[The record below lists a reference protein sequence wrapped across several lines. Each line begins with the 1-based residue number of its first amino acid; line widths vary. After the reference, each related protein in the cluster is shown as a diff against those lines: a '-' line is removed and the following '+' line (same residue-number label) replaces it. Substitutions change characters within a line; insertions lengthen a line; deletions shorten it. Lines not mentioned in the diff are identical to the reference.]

1 MSLEHANYLHVAITG
16 IISVVIL
23 YTILSARGGRE
34 LFIRRI
40 PGLAAIDEAVGRAT
54 EMGRPMLFSTGLGGV
69 DIDTIQGLAIAQYV
83 AALAARYGN
92 RLIVP
97 AVDPVVFA
105 IAEQL
110 VREAYASEGKPEA
123 FRSDDVRFLSDQQF
137 AFAAGVMGII
147 NREQVASTFFF
158 GYFYAE
164 SLLLAE
170 TGQEVG
176 AIQIAG
182 TPATTQIPF
191 FLAACDYTI
200 IGDEFYAASAYLTR
214 EPTLLGSLVGQ
225 DISKG
230 LLVLLVLCGT
240 ATAAPGTPLHFI
252 SKWLVSML
260 NPGA

>member
-1 MSLEHANYLHVAITG
+1 MSLEHANFLHIAIVG
-16 IISVVIL
+16 IISVIIL
-23 YTILSARGGRE
+23 YTILSARGGKQ

-54 EMGRPMLFSTGLGGV
+54 EMGRPMLFSTGLSSV
-69 DIDTIQGLAIAQYV
+69 DIYTLQALAIAQHV
-83 AALAARYGN
+83 ARLAARYGN

-97 AVDPVVFA
+97 VVDPVVFA

-110 VREAYASEGKPEA
+110 VREAYASEGKAEA
-123 FRSDDVRFLSDQQF
+123 FHSEDVRFLSGEQF
-137 AFAAGVMGII
+137 PYAAGVMGLI

-170 TGQEVG
+170 SGQEVG

-191 FLAACDYTI
+191 FLASCDYTI
-200 IGDEFYAASAYLTR
+200 IGDEYWAASAYLTR

-225 DISKG
+225 DIGKA
-230 LLVLLVLCGT
+230 LLLLMVVIGT
-240 ATAAPGTPLHFI
+240 ATAVPGMPLHFVYG
-252 SKWLVSML
+252 WLARWL
-260 NPGA
+260 FGG

>member
-1 MSLEHANYLHVAITG
+1 MSLEHANLLHIAMVAL
-16 IISVVIL
+16 ISAIIL
-23 YTILSARGGRE
+23 YAILSARGGKA

-40 PGLAAIDEAVGRAT
+40 PGLQAIDEAVGRAT
-54 EMGRPMLFSTGLGGV
+54 EMGRPMLYSTGLSTI
-69 DIDTIQGLAIAQYV
+69 DIDSMQALAIAQYV
-83 AALAARYGN
+83 ARLAARYGN

-110 VREAYASEGKPEA
+110 VREAYASEGKPDA
-123 FRSDDVRFLSDQQF
+123 FRADDIRFLSDQQF
-137 AFAAGVMGII
+137 AYAAGVMGII
-147 NREQVASTFFF
+147 NRERVASTFFF

-164 SLLLAE
+164 SLLLSE

-182 TPATTQIPF
+182 TPATTQVPF
-191 FLAACDYTI
+191 FLASCDYTI

-225 DISKG
+225 DIGKG
-230 LLVLLVLCGT
+230 LLLLMVVVGT
-240 ATAAPGTPLHFI
+240 LTAVPGGTLHFI
-252 SKWLVSML
+252 NKWVVHWLF
-260 NPGA
+260 GG

>member
-1 MSLEHANYLHVAITG
+1 MSLEHANGLHAALTGVIGAI
-16 IISVVIL
+16 IL
-23 YTILSARGGRE
+23 YAILSARGGKA

-40 PGLAAIDEAVGRAT
+40 PGLSAIDEAVGRAT
-54 EMGRPMLFSTGLGGV
+54 EMGRPLLFSTGLVGV
-69 DIDTIQGLAIAQYV
+69 DIDTLQGLAIAQYV
-83 AALAARYGN
+83 ARLAARYDN

-110 VREAYASEGKPEA
+110 VREAYAAEGKPDA
-123 FRSDDVRFLSDQQF
+123 FRSDDIRFLSGEQF
-137 AFAAGVMGII
+137 AYAAGVMGLI
-147 NREQVASTFFF
+147 NRERVASTFFF

-170 TGQEVG
+170 SGQEVG

-225 DISKG
+225 DIGKA
-230 LLVLLVLCGT
+230 LLMLMAVVGT
-240 ATAAPGTPLHFI
+240 ITAAKGMPLHAI
-252 SKWLVSML
+252 SEWLARML
-260 NPGA
+260 NPGG

>member
-1 MSLEHANYLHVAITG
+1 MSTQHANALQAAIVAIIG
-16 IISVVIL
+16 VVIL
-23 YTILSARGGRE
+23 YMILSARGGRQ

-54 EMGRPMLFSTGLGGV
+54 EMGRPLLFSTGLIGV
-69 DIDTIQGLAIAQYV
+69 DIDTLQALAIAQYV
-83 AALAARYGN
+83 SRLAARYGN

-97 AVDPVVFA
+97 AVDPVIFA

-110 VREAYASEGKPEA
+110 VREAYTAEGKPEA
-123 FRSDDVRFLSDQQF
+123 FRSDDIRFLSSEQF
-137 AFAAGVMGII
+137 PYAAGVMGII
-147 NREQVASTFFF
+147 NRERVASTFFF

-164 SLLLAE
+164 ALLLSE

-191 FLAACDYTI
+191 FLASCDYTI

-225 DISKG
+225 DIGKTLLM
-230 LLVLLVLCGT
+230 LLVVIGT
-240 ATAAPGTPLHFI
+240 ATAAPYLPLHAI
-252 SKWLVSML
+252 SQWLARML
-260 NPGA
+260 HPGG